1 MVGTGKFS
9 GGGAGVLLS
18 LAISWH
24 QLPTAFRQ
32 LDKSRRDNKKRSF
45 SAVALTIRLCLQADT
60 TAFVVVAQICQL
72 VALQ

>member
-24 QLPTAFRQ
+24 QLATAFRQ
-32 LDKSRRDNKKRSF
+32 PDKSRRDNKKRSF
-45 SAVALTIRLCLQADT
+45 SAVVLTIRLCLQVDT
-60 TAFVVVAQICQL
+60 TIIAIVAQACQL
-72 VALQ
+72 VAL